1 MLFLT
6 TNRVGAF
13 DDAFVSRIHVKLF
26 YPSLIDEDRQKIW
39 ESFIS
44 KLSRDRAG
52 EIRVNMDAREYIN
65 GSQVQKLLLN
75 GREIRNAF
83 QTAVALA
90 EYAEVRDKEGTICV
104 DVKHVK
110 QVVEMTK
117 EFQEY
122 LTILHGE

>member
-83 QTAVALA
+83 QTAVAGFA
-90 EYAEVRDKEGTICV
+90 MRSTERHMVM
-104 DVKHVK
+104 HNK
-110 QVVEMTK
+110 QAV
-117 EFQEY
+117 
-122 LTILHGE
+122 